1 VISGAFSVSRQA
13 LQLGF
18 IPRMHVQHTSEQQKG
33 QIYMPYV
40 NWALMVAVM
49 ALVVG
54 FGSSG
59 DLAAAYGIAVTG
71 DMVITTLLAGV
82 VFHGIWGWGWLRTGL
97 LLSLFLIIDLAFFSA
112 NVLKIPDGGWVPLII
127 GIVIF
132 TLMSTWKKGRDLV
145 FSRLKHDAMELEPFI
160 DAIGGHPPTRVAGT
174 AVFMTPNPN
183 GVPHALL
190 HNLKHNKVLHEKV
203 ILLTVKI
210 EDVPFIAQEER
221 NVLEKLPHE
230 FYRLTMRYGFK
241 DELDVPAD
249 LARCQGCHIEVD
261 AMDVSY
267 FIGKENLIA
276 KPDADMRY
284 WRQKLFVGM
293 FRNAD
298 SVTNHFKLP
307 PNRVVE
313 LGAQL
318 TL

>member
-1 VISGAFSVSRQA
+1 
-13 LQLGF
+13 
-18 IPRMHVQHTSEQQKG
+18 
-33 QIYMPYV
+33 
-40 NWALMVAVM
+40 
-49 ALVVG
+49 
-54 FGSSG
+54 
-59 DLAAAYGIAVTG
+59 
-71 DMVITTLLAGV
+71 
-82 VFHGIWGWGWLRTGL
+82 
-97 LLSLFLIIDLAFFSA
+97 
-112 NVLKIPDGGWVPLII
+112 
-127 GIVIF
+127 
-132 TLMSTWKKGRDLV
+132 
-145 FSRLKHDAMELEPFI
+145 
-160 DAIGGHPPTRVAGT
+160 
-174 AVFMTPNPN
+174 
-183 GVPHALL
+183 
-190 HNLKHNKVLHEKV
+190 V

-210 EDVPFIAQEER
+210 EDIPFIEPEER
-221 NVLEKLPHE
+221 TILEKMPHE

-241 DELDVPAD
+241 DELDIPAD

-276 KPDADMRY
+276 KHESDMGY